1 MTITPENNRGSFY
14 PWLVWGLAAL
24 FYCYGFFHR
33 VAPSVMVDELMTDFA
48 VNAAVLGNLSAFYF
62 YGYASLQLPIG
73 VMVDHWG
80 ARRMLVGAALLCG
93 IGSLIFAKADSLTMA
108 YVGRLLIGAGAGFTW
123 VGTLKLA
130 SQWLPPKRFA
140 LVTGMTLMSGMIGAV
155 AGQAPL
161 AAAVAAFG
169 WRGTLSA
176 AAFFAFGIA
185 VLIWLIVRDK
195 PSSVQ
200 KEARTQTAGLLHG
213 LKLTMKN
220 PQSWYAAVYG
230 GTMTAGILSFAGLWG
245 VPYLMQVYGLERLA
259 AAASTSLMLIG
270 WGIGAPLAGW
280 VSDHLGTRRLPM
292 LISALSVLIILS
304 IYIYVP
310 DLPLEVTRT
319 LLFLHGIFNG
329 GMTVCFAAAREH
341 NRPETAGATLGF
353 VNTMVMASGAIFQP
367 LIGWLLDA
375 NWDGVINAGNR
386 VYSPEAYKMA
396 FLSLVACS
404 VVAVVMAALLRESH
418 GRNVLSDTEA
428 LE

>member
-1 MTITPENNRGSFY
+1 MTTTPENNRGSFY

-62 YGYASLQLPIG
+62 YAYASLQLPIG

-93 IGSLIFAKADSLTMA
+93 LGSLIFAKADSLTMA

-176 AAFFAFGIA
+176 AAFVAFGIA

-200 KEARTQTAGLLHG
+200 KEVGTQTAGLLHG

-230 GTMTAGILSFAGLWG
+230 GTMTACILAFAGLWG

-329 GMTVCFAAAREH
+329 GMIVCFAAAREH
-341 NRPETAGATLGF
+341 NRPETAGASLGF

-367 LIGWLLDA
+367 LIGWLLDV

-404 VVAVVMAALLRESH
+404 VVAVVMAVLLRESH

>member
-200 KEARTQTAGLLHG
+200 KEARTQTDGLLHG

-230 GTMTAGILSFAGLWG
+230 GTMTAGILAFAGLWG

-280 VSDHLGTRRLPM
+280 VSDHLGTRRVPM

>member
-1 MTITPENNRGSFY
+1 
-14 PWLVWGLAAL
+14 
-24 FYCYGFFHR
+24 
-33 VAPSVMVDELMTDFA
+33 
-48 VNAAVLGNLSAFYF
+48 
-62 YGYASLQLPIG
+62 
-73 VMVDHWG
+73 
-80 ARRMLVGAALLCG
+80 
-93 IGSLIFAKADSLTMA
+93 
-108 YVGRLLIGAGAGFTW
+108 
-123 VGTLKLA
+123 
-130 SQWLPPKRFA
+130 
-140 LVTGMTLMSGMIGAV
+140 
-155 AGQAPL
+155 
-161 AAAVAAFG
+161 
-169 WRGTLSA
+169 
-176 AAFFAFGIA
+176 
-185 VLIWLIVRDK
+185 
-195 PSSVQ
+195 
-200 KEARTQTAGLLHG
+200 
-213 LKLTMKN
+213 
-220 PQSWYAAVYG
+220 
-230 GTMTAGILSFAGLWG
+230 MTAGILSFAGFWG

-280 VSDHLGTRRLPM
+280 VSDHLGTRRVPM

>member
-280 VSDHLGTRRLPM
+280 VSDHLGTRRVPM

>member
-1 MTITPENNRGSFY
+1 
-14 PWLVWGLAAL
+14 
-24 FYCYGFFHR
+24 
-33 VAPSVMVDELMTDFA
+33 
-48 VNAAVLGNLSAFYF
+48 
-62 YGYASLQLPIG
+62 
-73 VMVDHWG
+73 
-80 ARRMLVGAALLCG
+80 
-93 IGSLIFAKADSLTMA
+93 
-108 YVGRLLIGAGAGFTW
+108 
-123 VGTLKLA
+123 LKLA

-200 KEARTQTAGLLHG
+200 KEARTQTDGLLHG

-230 GTMTAGILSFAGLWG
+230 GTMTAGILAFAGLWG

-280 VSDHLGTRRLPM
+280 VSDHLGTRRVPM